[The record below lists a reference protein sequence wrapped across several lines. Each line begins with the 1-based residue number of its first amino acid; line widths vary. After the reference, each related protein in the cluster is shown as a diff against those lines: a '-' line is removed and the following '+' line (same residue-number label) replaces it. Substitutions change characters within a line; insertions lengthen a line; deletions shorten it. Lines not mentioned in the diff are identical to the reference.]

1 MGCGGPREQP
11 RGPGPAARPC
21 ARRPLSSLTPHLAN
35 IAAVSFPKTAASPG
49 FVESLKSFCPA
60 PVGPHAPPLMALSAH
75 PQCLQVSS
83 AWQGRL
89 GLLTPGRKCDG
100 LGVLEWYLF

>member
-1 MGCGGPREQP
+1 MPAAPEQP
-11 RGPGPAARPC
+11 HGPGPAARPSP
-21 ARRPLSSLTPHLAN
+21 AALSAASTPHLAN

-60 PVGPHAPPLMALSAH
+60 PVGPPPPMMALSSA

-83 AWQGRL
+83 A
-89 GLLTPGRKCDG
+89 
-100 LGVLEWYLF
+100 